1 MKVTSQPVESLKVI
15 EPKAKEE
22 HPELR
27 KVSKQFESVFMNQ
40 IVQAMRKTVVKG
52 GLVPESNA
60 ERIYQNL
67 LDAEYSQNMSESEQI
82 GISNMVYEQLLR
94 SQGIR

>member
-1 MKVTSQPVESLKVI
+1 MKISAPVDTLKVI
-15 EPKAKEE
+15 EPPKAVV
-22 HPELR
+22 HPELK
-27 KVSKQFESVFMNQ
+27 KVAKQFESVFVNQ
-40 IVQAMRKTVVKG
+40 IVGAMRKTVVKG

-67 LDAEYSQNMSESEQI
+67 LDAEYSQNISESEQI
-82 GISNMVYEQLLR
+82 GISNLIYQQLLR

>member
-1 MKVTSQPVESLKVI
+1 MKVTSNIDSLRVI
-15 EPKAKEE
+15 EKSDRKEN
-22 HPELR
+22 PELK
-27 KVSKQFESVFMNQ
+27 KVSKQFESVFINQ

-67 LDAEYSQNMSESEQI
+67 LDAEYAQNMSESEQI
-82 GISNMVYEQLLR
+82 GISNLVYEHLLR

>member
-1 MKVTSQPVESLKVI
+1 MKITSQPVHFPETETQS
-15 EPKAKEE
+15 KEA

-27 KVSKQFESVFMNQ
+27 KVARQFESVFVNQ
-40 IVQAMRKTVVKG
+40 IVQAMRKTVTKG

-67 LDAEYSQNMSESEQI
+67 LDAEYAQHISESEQM
-82 GISNMVYEQLLR
+82 GISTLVYEQLLR
-94 SQGIR
+94 SQGVR